1 MIFSMQENVERD
13 ERTYT
18 LRVSLSEIVPRTMYD
33 FDRAVIRECEA
44 SGKVS
49 DKLLALETI
58 VRRIEESAA
67 TESRK
72 ADKGQG

>member
-18 LRVSLSEIVPRTMYD
+18 IKVQMGELVRANLSR
-33 FDRAVIRECEA
+33 FDRALIAECEA

-58 VRRIEESAA
+58 ARRIEESAA
-67 TESRK
+67 TERTASKEQR
-72 ADKGQG
+72 